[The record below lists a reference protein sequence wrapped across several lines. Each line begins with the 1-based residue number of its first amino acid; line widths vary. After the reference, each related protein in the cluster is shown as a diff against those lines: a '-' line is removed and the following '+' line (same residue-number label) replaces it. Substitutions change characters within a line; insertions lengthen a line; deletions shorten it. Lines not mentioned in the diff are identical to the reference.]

1 MCQKNTKESDD
12 KTASIEI
19 NPEYTEAMKDMK
31 VNEKYTVIFY
41 FHKSHGYSPVVPLR
55 GNGPMKELFSTHSP
69 HRPNPIGISTI
80 TVKKIK
86 DNIIYFTGIDML
98 DKTPV
103 LDIKKEEQ

>member
-1 MCQKNTKESDD
+1 
-12 KTASIEI
+12 
-19 NPEYTEAMKDMK
+19 MKDMK

-55 GNGPMKELFSTHSP
+55 GNGPMKGLFSTHSP